1 MYDPVCATGC
11 TDQSKILHERANNR
25 LTVTCHFCVYTYE
38 KVCISYSHPAI
49 FANSIKLAFSD
60 SAWETPSIDQDQ
72 SLQGRAK
79 DHAS

>member
-1 MYDPVCATGC
+1 MVQFVQQDAPIKA
-11 TDQSKILHERANNR
+11 K
-25 LTVTCHFCVYTYE
+25 FCMKEPIIGLQLDAIFASIPMKRYS
-38 KVCISYSHPAI
+38 ISYSDPAV

-60 SAWETPSIDQDQ
+60 SAWETPSTDQDQ